1 MADILLVYF
10 GTSRVKSVVVSL
22 DSLEVLDE
30 AQVASP
36 VPRFG
41 PAGEVEVSAEAYWS
55 ALEAT
60 AGELATRH
68 PQVNALWLC
77 SELHGVIVADPA
89 GVPITPYIS
98 WRDGR
103 ASSIDASGSSTFD
116 RMSDRSELFFSL
128 TGMKL
133 RPGLPILPLAFLAS
147 QNQLPNEFRLFTLP
161 DWLLW
166 RGGERDPGVHASL
179 AAGTGLYDLNR
190 YEWST
195 LLCDLA
201 GLDGRS
207 IVTPRIAEIG
217 EMAGRIRLGAHD
229 LAVFGCVGDV
239 QSTAAG
245 SGFPQA
251 AKLVAN
257 LGTGSQVL
265 CSTPPAPSG
274 IERRPGADGVDF
286 AAIAHIPSGRALSV
300 FAEFLDGC
308 AKLGG
313 GVPFF
318 WSQFGQLST
327 AEVLD
332 AKLKVDLNVFKAAWR
347 CEQGGLVG
355 GINEG
360 FFSPANLIAGVAMGW
375 LAQFVE
381 AMDRLDPSR
390 KEDLFLVS
398 GGLSRRVVPAISA
411 LSGRRGQLAQLIT
424 GEETLDGLLAM
435 SRRSYVNS
443 LIAFWEKF
451 DDGRSGP

>member
-1 MADILLVYF
+1 MGDILLVDF

-36 VPRFG
+36 DPRFG

-68 PQVNALWLC
+68 PQVKALWLC
-77 SELHGVIVADPA
+77 SELHGVIVADRA

-103 ASSIDASGSSTFD
+103 ASSIDASGRSTFD
-116 RMSDRSELFFSL
+116 RMSDRSELFLSL

-133 RPGLPILPLAFLAS
+133 RPGLPILSLAFLAA
-147 QNQLPNEFRLFTLP
+147 QNQLPEVFRLFTLP

-166 RGGERDPGVHASL
+166 RGGERNLGAHVSL
-179 AAGTGLYDLNR
+179 AAGTGLYDLNLR
-190 YEWST
+190 EWSRT
-195 LLCDLA
+195 LCELA
-201 GLDGRS
+201 GLDRRT
-207 IVTPRIAEIG
+207 IITPRMVRVG
-217 EMAGRIRLGAHD
+217 EVAGRIRLGALD
-229 LAVFGCVGDV
+229 LPVFGCLGDV

-245 SGFPQA
+245 TSFPQT
-251 AKLVAN
+251 AKLVVN

-265 CSTPPAPSG
+265 FSTNAIPHG

-286 AAIAHIPSGRALSV
+286 AAITHIPSGRALKV
-300 FAEFLDGC
+300 FAELLDGS
-308 AKLGG
+308 AILGG
-313 GVPFF
+313 GAPFF
-318 WSQFGQLST
+318 WSKFSELSA

-332 AKLKVDLNVFKAAWR
+332 AKLEVDLNVFEAAWR
-347 CEQGGLVG
+347 YRHGGLIG
-355 GINEG
+355 AIKEG
-360 FFSPANLIAGVAMGW
+360 RFSPADLMAGVAKGW
-375 LAQFVE
+375 LAQYAE

-390 KEDLFLVS
+390 QENIFLVS
-398 GGLSRRVVPAISA
+398 GGLSRRASFIVPAISA
-411 LSGRRGQLAQLIT
+411 LSGRTARLAEVVT

-435 SRRSYVNS
+435 SRARTPAV
-443 LIAFWEKF
+443 
-451 DDGRSGP
+451 

>member
-1 MADILLVYF
+1 MTDILLVDF
-10 GTSRVKSVVVSL
+10 GTSRVKSVVASL
-22 DSLEVLDE
+22 DSLKVLDE

-36 VPRFG
+36 DPRCG

-68 PQVNALWLC
+68 PQVKALWLC

-133 RPGLPILPLAFLAS
+133 RPGLPILSLAFLAA
-147 QNQLPNEFRLFTLP
+147 QNQLPDAFRLFTLP

-166 RGGERDPGVHASL
+166 RGGERDPGVHVSL

-190 YEWST
+190 HEWSRQ
-195 LLCDLA
+195 LCELA
-201 GLDGRS
+201 GLEGRT
-207 IVTPRIAEIG
+207 IVTPRIAPVG
-217 EMAGRIRLGAHD
+217 EVAGRIRLSTLD
-229 LAVFGCVGDV
+229 LPVFGCVGDV
-239 QSTAAG
+239 QSAAAG
-245 SGFPQA
+245 TGFPKV
-251 AKLVAN
+251 AKLVVN

-265 CSTPPAPSG
+265 YSTLAVPSG

-286 AAIAHIPSGRALSV
+286 AAITHIPSGRALSV
-300 FAEFLDGC
+300 FAELMDAS

-318 WSQFGQLST
+318 WSKFSQLSV

-332 AKLKVDLNVFKAAWR
+332 AKLEVDLNVFEAAWR
-347 CEQGGLVG
+347 YRHGGLVG
-355 GINEG
+355 GIKEG
-360 FFSPANLIAGVAMGW
+360 RFSPADLMAGIARGW
-375 LAQFVE
+375 LAQYAE

-390 KEDLFLVS
+390 QEDIFLVS
-398 GGLSRRVVPAISA
+398 GGLSRRASFIVPAISA
-411 LSGRRGQLAQLIT
+411 LSGRKGRLAEVVT

-435 SRRSYVNS
+435 SRARTPAV
-443 LIAFWEKF
+443 
-451 DDGRSGP
+451 

>member
-1 MADILLVYF
+1 MADILLIDF

-22 DSLEVLDE
+22 DSLKVLDE
-30 AQVASP
+30 AQIASP
-36 VPRFG
+36 DPRFG
-41 PAGEVEVSAEAYWS
+41 PAGEVEISAEAYWS

-60 AGELATRH
+60 AGSLATRH
-68 PQVNALWLC
+68 PQVKSLWLC
-77 SELHGVIVADPA
+77 SELHGVIVADTA

-116 RMSDRSELFFSL
+116 RMGNRRDLFFAL

-133 RPGLPILPLAFLAS
+133 RPGLPILSLAFLAA
-147 QNQLPNEFRLFTLP
+147 QNQLPEAFRLFTLP

-166 RGGERDPGVHASL
+166 RGGERDPGIHASL

-190 YEWST
+190 HEWSRP
-195 LLCDLA
+195 LCDLA
-201 GLDGRS
+201 GLDNRT
-207 IVTPRIAEIG
+207 IVTSRIARVG
-217 EMAGRIRLGAHD
+217 QVAGRIRLRA
-229 LAVFGCVGDV
+229 LELPVFGCVGDV

-245 SGFPQA
+245 TGFPQA
-251 AKLVAN
+251 AKLVVN

-265 CSTPPAPSG
+265 CSTSAIPSG

-286 AAIAHIPSGRALSV
+286 AAITHIPSGRALSV
-300 FAEFLDGC
+300 FAELLDGC

-318 WSQFGQLST
+318 WKKFSQLSP

-332 AKLKVDLNVFKAAWR
+332 AKLEVDLNVFDAAWR
-347 CEQGGLVG
+347 YERGGLIG

-360 FFSPANLIAGVAMGW
+360 RFSPADLMAGVAKGW
-375 LAQFVE
+375 LSQYAQ
-381 AMDRLDPSR
+381 AMDRIDPSR
-390 KEDLFLVS
+390 HEKTLLLS
-398 GGLSRRVVPAISA
+398 GGLSRRAGFIAPAISA
-411 LSGRRGQLAQLIT
+411 LSGRKATLAGSVT

-435 SRRSYVNS
+435 SRVHSPFV
-443 LIAFWEKF
+443 
-451 DDGRSGP
+451 

>member
-1 MADILLVYF
+1 MADILLVDF
-10 GTSRVKSVVVSL
+10 GTSRVKSVVASL
-22 DSLEVLDE
+22 DSLKVLDE
-30 AQVASP
+30 AQIASP
-36 VPRFG
+36 DPRFG

-68 PQVNALWLC
+68 PQVKALWLC

-133 RPGLPILPLAFLAS
+133 RPGLPILSLAFLAA
-147 QNQLPNEFRLFTLP
+147 QNQLPDEFRLFTLP

-166 RGGERDPGVHASL
+166 RGGERDPGVHVSL

-190 YEWST
+190 HEWSRQ
-195 LLCDLA
+195 LRELA
-201 GLDGRS
+201 GLDGRT
-207 IVTPRIAEIG
+207 IVTPRIAPVG
-217 EMAGRIRLGAHD
+217 EVAGRIRLGTLD
-229 LAVFGCVGDV
+229 LPVFGCVGDV
-239 QSTAAG
+239 QSAAAG
-245 SGFPQA
+245 TGFPKV
-251 AKLVAN
+251 AKLVVN

-265 CSTPPAPSG
+265 RSTLAVPSG

-286 AAIAHIPSGRALSV
+286 AAITHIPSGRALSV
-300 FAEFLDGC
+300 FAELLDGS

-313 GVPFF
+313 GVPLF
-318 WSQFGQLST
+318 WSKFSQLSP

-332 AKLKVDLNVFKAAWR
+332 AKLEVDLNVFEAAWR
-347 CEQGGLVG
+347 YQHGGLVG

-360 FFSPANLIAGVAMGW
+360 RFSPMDLMAGVAKGW
-375 LAQFVE
+375 LAQYAD

-390 KEDLFLVS
+390 HEQTFLVT
-398 GGLSRRVVPAISA
+398 GGLSRRAGFIVPAISH
-411 LSGRRGQLAQLIT
+411 LSGRKARLAEVIT

-435 SRRSYVNS
+435 SCVHTPA
-443 LIAFWEKF
+443 I
-451 DDGRSGP
+451 